1 MAEGTRAAISMR
13 RVDLV
18 DLTGPSMSSA
28 DTHFSAAD
36 SRHAEADSETSF
48 SRGRLGHGRP
58 AMLLTG
64 SRLSWGVAE

>member
-1 MAEGTRAAISMR
+1 MAEGTRAAMSMR

-36 SRHAEADSETSF
+36 SRHAEADSETSL
-48 SRGRLGHGRP
+48 SRGH
-58 AMLLTG
+58 LTH
-64 SRLSWGVAE
+64 

>member
-1 MAEGTRAAISMR
+1 MR

-48 SRGRLGHGRP
+48 SRGRLGLEKFETSAARAP
-58 AMLLTG
+58 LTPP
-64 SRLSWGVAE
+64 SAST

>member
-1 MAEGTRAAISMR
+1 MAEGTRAAMSMR

-48 SRGRLGHGRP
+48 SRGRL
-58 AMLLTG
+58 ALYNLLVGAATG
-64 SRLSWGVAE
+64 KFTKVW

>member
-1 MAEGTRAAISMR
+1 MAEGTRAAITMR

-48 SRGRLGHGRP
+48 SRGRLGLERRSNSP
-58 AMLLTG
+58 CEEE
-64 SRLSWGVAE
+64 V

>member
-1 MAEGTRAAISMR
+1 MAEDTRAAMSMR

-48 SRGRLGHGRP
+48 SRGRLHLQEIVVLVERIR
-58 AMLLTG
+58 AD
-64 SRLSWGVAE
+64 RKA